1 MATQLPSGID
11 NPDASPSTDVDRF
24 GIIGRARRT
33 FRVGRDEIHTICV
46 ETSIWRGLRTHS
58 IDAAGNSTPTRRG
71 PYRIQLGTTE
81 QHQIEVRVDKIG
93 RVNAFVDG
101 ERVEY
106 DLFPRVRVVI
116 IALVAALVAAFV
128 VVVSFISWILVSK
141 YFDV

>member
-1 MATQLPSGID
+1 MATQLPSDTD
-11 NPDASPSTDVDRF
+11 NPDASPSTDVDRY

-116 IALVAALVAAFV
+116 IALVAAFV

-141 YFDV
+141 FFDV